1 MMLIYLG
8 NLRQVIYLRLK
19 YPDILSP
26 SYFSSFIFSSCS
38 IHSPCYTS
46 VIPVE
51 SHSRVG
57 VVCRPICIVQG
68 IPVDRIN
75 AVRVDEYAILRRN
88 DSRIYFKKE
97 YYCMN
102 LVVTLKNCMNCS
114 RYSQ

>member
-26 SYFSSFIFSSCS
+26 SHFSSFVSSSCS

-57 VVCRPICIVQG
+57 VVCRHIFIVQG

-75 AVRVDEYAILRRN
+75 AVHVDESAIVKRN
-88 DSRIYFKKE
+88 NSSIYFKKE
-97 YYCMN
+97 NYYCMN
-102 LVVTLKNCMNCS
+102 LVVTL
-114 RYSQ
+114 